1 MAHTLDRYRLD
12 YTIWAAYRAAQ
23 AGSSKAKGSE
33 FTFALK
39 ACGVIEYIDR
49 YKNEKIS
56 QNEFDSLHR
65 DWCDSIINT
74 LKNDFSKN
82 IEYGIAAKLI
92 GVFLKGYFILANN
105 EKQPLSVVIHPPI
118 DSFLLKGI
126 DSKNNTNYF
135 NAYRWQKLSKPQY
148 FELFTAIKSHL
159 KDGEPLWFLEE
170 FWILN

>member
-1 MAHTLDRYRLD
+1 MAHTFDKYRLD

-33 FTFALK
+33 FTSALK
-39 ACGVIEYIDR
+39 ACGVIEYINS

-56 QNEFDSLHR
+56 QNEFDSLHM
-65 DWCDSIINT
+65 DWCDSIVDT
-74 LKNDFSKN
+74 LKRDFGKN
-82 IEYGIAAKLI
+82 IEYGIAAKLV

-105 EKQPLSVVIHPPI
+105 ERQPLSAVIHPPI

-126 DSKNNTNYF
+126 DSKMSTNYF
-135 NAYRWQKLSKPQY
+135 NVYKWQKINKCQY
-148 FELFTAIKSHL
+148 FELFSLIKSHL

-170 FWILN
+170 FWVLN